1 MAAAL
6 RARECGVERIVI
18 FERAECLGGIL
29 EQCIHTGFGLH
40 YFKEELSG
48 PEYAQRFIDEVEQS
62 EIDVLTDTMVIDLS
76 TNNVV
81 TAISRSE
88 GLIEVD
94 ATAVILAMGCRERPR
109 GALNIAGTR
118 PAGVMTAGTAQ
129 RYVNIDGHLPR
140 ARSGY
145 FRLWRYRPDYG
156 AAHDA
161 GGRACK
167 NGVRIAALFERAEA
181 QYCAVPGGF

>member
-94 ATAVILAMGCRERPR
+94 A
-109 GALNIAGTR
+109 
-118 PAGVMTAGTAQ
+118 
-129 RYVNIDGHLPR
+129 R
-140 ARSGY
+140 AR
-145 FRLWRYRPDYG
+145 P
-156 AAHDA
+156 
-161 GGRACK
+161 
-167 NGVRIAALFERAEA
+167 V
-181 QYCAVPGGF
+181 